1 MALAENVAAEIRY
14 VAEST
19 WGTAPVAA
27 TTVQSLRRVSTTL
40 SLTKDTYQSAE
51 VLKHRQISDFRHG
64 TRRNSGDISGELSP
78 STYSDLVQA
87 ALRGTWAAQADVTH
101 LTGAMSSATL
111 SLASN
116 VITASAGSFITSGL
130 TIGMVIRLTAGFLAG
145 NMNKNLTIVGLTATT
160 LTVVGHTLA
169 DEAGPIATW
178 TIDVPGK
185 SVYVP
190 ETGHVNRSF
199 TFEINYSDIDVSELF
214 TGCRIGRMQI
224 GLPASGMSTM
234 TLGVMGKDGSYLSGA
249 SAPYFTGTVTAPTST
264 GILAAVNGSLLVAGV
279 PVAVVTGMELTLD
292 LGPQSDAVVGS
303 NTVPAIFLGVANL
316 TGNMTVLFQDT
327 TFLDYFDDE
336 TEVSLMVRMDVD
348 SSVNADFVQ
357 IVLPRIKFGTAGISR
372 QGNGGVPVTMS
383 FQALKKATTTGYIPS
398 TIVIQDSTVT

>member
-1 MALAENVAAEIRY
+1 MALAENVSAEIRY
-14 VAEST
+14 APEVT
-19 WGTAPVAA
+19 WGTAPSGAGA
-27 TTVQSLRRVSTTL
+27 SQSLRRVSTTL

-51 VLKHRQISDFRHG
+51 VLKHRQIVDYRHG

-87 ALRGTWAAQADVTH
+87 ALRGTWAAQVDVTQG
-101 LTGAMSSATL
+101 TPGMSSATL
-111 SLASN
+111 SIATN

-160 LTVVGHTLA
+160 ITVVGHTLS

-249 SAPYFTGTVTAPTST
+249 SAPYFTSVTAPTST
-264 GILAAVNGSLLVAGV
+264 GVLAAVNGSLLVAGV
-279 PVAVVTGMELTLD
+279 PVAVVTGMEITLD

-303 NTVPAIFLGVANL
+303 NTVPAIFLGVTNI

-348 SSVNADFVQ
+348 SSVNADFIQ

-383 FQALKKATTTGYIPS
+383 FQALKKATTTGYIAS
-398 TIVIQDSTVT
+398 SIVIQDSTVT